1 MNYNYNLNRRP
12 LTEVVCKHGSSKL
25 FFTAILLSIISTAL
39 SLLYGIDSSVAALD
53 TELPFVDLGPFI
65 GDGYY
70 ITVIVTVLIAVVN
83 AILAFVQ
90 NGFLFSAYSFF
101 SGKSRNGNGLINFS
115 RVLLAEL
122 IIVIVEIPVL
132 FLSVFAMVDDS
143 YSYPGVWATV
153 IFIMSIILIPVIAGF
168 IVLSVFYY
176 KGIKKSAN
184 HAMAA
189 YENRNSGKVST
200 LVLVMAFISAVAV
213 GFDIITALSSFGMA
227 IFNAPTVTS
236 VLATLFNVV
245 VYGLMMA
252 STIMY
257 IVLIFRYKN
266 DLELAKQDWFY
277 IEQQKAA
284 IRAQEYA
291 ASQQNS
297 FNNGQF

>member
-1 MNYNYNLNRRP
+1 AN
-12 LTEVVCKHGSSKL
+12 
-25 FFTAILLSIISTAL
+25 
-39 SLLYGIDSSVAALD
+39 
-53 TELPFVDLGPFI
+53 
-65 GDGYY
+65 
-70 ITVIVTVLIAVVN
+70 
-83 AILAFVQ
+83 
-90 NGFLFSAYSFF
+90 
-101 SGKSRNGNGLINFS
+101 
-115 RVLLAEL
+115 
-122 IIVIVEIPVL
+122 
-132 FLSVFAMVDDS
+132 VDDF
-143 YSYPGVWATV
+143 YSDAVLWAPIVLT
-153 IFIMSIILIPVIAGF
+153 IMSIILIPIFAGL

-200 LVLVMAFISAVAV
+200 FVLVMAFISAVTV
-213 GFDIITALSSFGMA
+213 GFDIITALSSFGMVV
-227 IFNAPTVTS
+227 FNAPTVTS